1 LDNNQQPRGSG
12 RVVTQGEPSALRVK
26 VFFALPEHTSGLTG
40 KFMSYKSETIQAILP
55 RINTTF
61 FLPALQRE
69 FVWTADQT
77 SALFD
82 SLTPLHEWLATRS
95 PEFLKR
101 HFIPSDQSLWHIDK
115 YENFLIER
123 CKLLKAR
130 IQQVFTFD
138 GEAG

>member
-1 LDNNQQPRGSG
+1 
-12 RVVTQGEPSALRVK
+12 
-26 VFFALPEHTSGLTG
+26 
-40 KFMSYKSETIQAILP
+40 MSYKSETIQAILP